1 MRGSLNTRLVK
12 KTNEGGSHFRSR
24 AVSVKYLPCD
34 EYRYTPVVSKKQGNA
49 VKRNRVKRVI
59 RGIMSLQ
66 GERFPRGYYLIY
78 FRGPCIEM
86 NRSLLEKNLDTIAM
100 QLSKSE
106 ETLTDMPQRREDT
119 KKKGIN

>member
-1 MRGSLNTRLVK
+1 MRGSLNTRMVRQ
-12 KTNEGGSHFRSR
+12 TNEGGSHFRSG
-24 AVSVKYLPCD
+24 AVSVKYLPRN

-59 RGIMSLQ
+59 RGIMSSQ

-78 FRGPCIEM
+78 YRGFCIEM
-86 NRSLLEKNLDTIAM
+86 NRNLLEKNLDTIAM

-106 ETLTDMPQRREDT
+106 ETKTDMPRRREE
-119 KKKGIN
+119 KSK